1 MVSLVIS
8 LHKGDAMQR
17 IGRISLG
24 CLGVITLLMAGCA
37 GPTRL
42 ELDYGTS
49 QELVKMNQ
57 TLNPDADQNHE
68 PMMGMDGEAAKNSHN
83 YYRANFAKPKAT
95 QGSIVITAQ

>member
-1 MVSLVIS
+1 
-8 LHKGDAMQR
+8 MQR
-17 IGRISLG
+17 IARISLG

-57 TLNPDADQNHE
+57 TLNPDAGQNDE